1 MLCGDFMDDLIEE
14 LQADHIK
21 FSMVLD
27 LLAEQLEHIQEGKSA
42 DYHLMLDAVNY
53 IENYA
58 EFALVPKENAIFKK
72 SSEDDSFVDLRGTI
86 KLLRSDNY
94 ELKYLARK
102 LHNYINA
109 VLEDSI
115 FEKEK
120 FERRLEACIQHQR
133 DHMHMEE
140 IIVFPLLRKRLSA
153 EQIKNLS
160 VDYKARSSTLIS
172 NNISDKYSKL
182 YDQMTASRNSS
193 SRSIH

>member
-1 MLCGDFMDDLIEE
+1 MDDLIEE
-14 LQADHIK
+14 LHADHIK

-27 LLAEQLEHIQEGKSA
+27 LLAEQLERIHEGKPA
-42 DYHLMLDAVNY
+42 DYHLMLDAVSY
-53 IENYA
+53 IEIYA
-58 EFALVPKENAIFKK
+58 EYSLVPKEDAIFKK
-72 SSEDDSFVDLRGTI
+72 SSEDDSFVDLKCTI

-94 ELKYLARK
+94 ELKSLARK
-102 LHNYINA
+102 LHSYINA

-120 FERRLEACIQHQR
+120 FERKLEACIQHQR

-160 VDYKARSSTLIS
+160 VDYKSKSSTLIS
-172 NNISDKYSKL
+172 NTISDKYSKL
-182 YDQMTASRNSS
+182 YDQMTASRSSNS
-193 SRSIH
+193 RNIH

>member
-1 MLCGDFMDDLIEE
+1 MDDLIEE
-14 LQADHIK
+14 LHADHIK
-21 FSMVLD
+21 FSLVLD
-27 LLAEQLEHIQEGKSA
+27 LLAEQLERIHEGKSA
-42 DYHLMLDAVNY
+42 DYHLMLDAVSY

-58 EFALVPKENAIFKK
+58 EYALVPKENAIFKR
-72 SSEDDSFVDLRGTI
+72 SSEDDSFVDLKGTI

-94 ELKYLARK
+94 ELKSLARK

-120 FERRLEACIQHQR
+120 FERKLEACIQHQR

-140 IIVFPLLRKRLSA
+140 IIVFPLLRKRLST

-160 VDYKARSSTLIS
+160 VNYKSKSSTLIS
-172 NNISDKYSKL
+172 NTISDKYSKL
-182 YDQMTASRNSS
+182 YEQMTASRSSS
-193 SRSIH
+193 SRNIH